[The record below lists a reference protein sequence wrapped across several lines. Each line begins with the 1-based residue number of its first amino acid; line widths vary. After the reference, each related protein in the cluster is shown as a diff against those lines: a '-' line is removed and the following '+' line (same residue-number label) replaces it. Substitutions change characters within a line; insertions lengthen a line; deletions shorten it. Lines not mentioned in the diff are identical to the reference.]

1 MGFCKKIMDLYK
13 QFLMSQLR
21 NPKNKKN
28 VFFKSS
34 TTKHLM
40 NSYCTLQF
48 SAETEKKKKEI
59 NERLKVLVKKY
70 INTPE
75 KLIQYM
81 KLKGYTVYKFRG
93 ADKLLAQFG
102 EEEGF
107 LTPLKGYKAL
117 VLNFIIGVLFEQKI
131 KIKFK
136 TEEMFIF
143 NVGATEIYTIA
154 RALHKHQGYTNNL
167 PGFDY
172 KSQETFKKVYKIS
185 KLQNVS
191 PFATCSINDMYACK
205 EAIARDL
212 EAIKFTIELSVE
224 YERSKKALNK
234 LKETN
239 STKI

>member
-1 MGFCKKIMDLYK
+1 MGFLKNFSFLYK
-13 QFLMSQLR
+13 LFL
-21 NPKNKKN
+21 NEKNKKLN
-28 VFFKSS
+28 ERKLFFKSS
-34 TTKHLM
+34 TTKQLM
-40 NSYCTLQF
+40 TSYCTLKL
-48 SAETEKKKKEI
+48 SAETESKKKEI
-59 NERLKVLVKKY
+59 NLRLKTLVKKY
-70 INTPE
+70 INSPE

-81 KLKGYTVYKFRG
+81 KLKGYNVYKFRG

-107 LTPLKGYKAL
+107 LTPLKGYKAF
-117 VLNFIIGVLFEQKI
+117 VLNFVIGILFEQKI

-143 NVGATEIYTIA
+143 NVGTTEIYTIA
-154 RALHKHQGYTNNL
+154 RALHKYYGFKSDL

-172 KSQETFKKVYKIS
+172 KSQETFKKVYQNS
-185 KLQNVS
+185 KYKNVT
-191 PFATCSINDMYACK
+191 PFATCTVQDMYACK

-212 EAIKFTIELSVE
+212 ESIRFTIDLSVE

>member
-1 MGFCKKIMDLYK
+1 MGFYQKILDLYK
-13 QFLMSQLR
+13 QFLISRLQ
-21 NPKNKKN
+21 NKKTKKS
-28 VFFKSS
+28 VSFKSS
-34 TTKHLM
+34 TTKHLI
-40 NSYCTLQF
+40 NSYCTLKF
-48 SAETEKKKKEI
+48 SAETEIKKKEI
-59 NERLKVLVKKY
+59 NERLKTLVKKY
-70 INTPE
+70 INSPE
-75 KLIQYM
+75 KLLQYM
-81 KLKGYTVYKFRG
+81 KLKGYAVYKFRG

-107 LTPLKGYKAL
+107 LTPVKGYKAF
-117 VLNFIIGVLFEQKI
+117 VLNFVIGILFEQKI

-136 TEEMFIF
+136 TDEMFIF
-143 NVGATEIYTIA
+143 NVGSTEIYTIA
-154 RALHKHQGYTNNL
+154 RALHKYHGYKNNL

-172 KSQETFKKVYKIS
+172 KSQETFKKVYQNS
-185 KLQNVS
+185 KYKNVE
-191 PFATCSINDMYACK
+191 PFANCSASDMFACK

>member
-1 MGFCKKIMDLYK
+1 MGLYKKIVDLYK
-13 QFLMSQLR
+13 NFLVSQLQ
-21 NPKNKKN
+21 NPKTKKN

-34 TTKHLM
+34 TTKHIM

-59 NERLKVLVKKY
+59 NERLKTLVKKY

-81 KLKGYTVYKFRG
+81 KLKGYEVYKFRG
-93 ADKLLAQFG
+93 ADKLLGQFG

-107 LTPLKGYKAL
+107 LTPLKGYKAF
-117 VLNFIIGVLFEQKI
+117 VINFIIGILFEQKI
-131 KIKFK
+131 KIKFS
-136 TEEMFIF
+136 TNEMFIF
-143 NVGATEIYTIA
+143 NLGATEIYTIA
-154 RALHKHQGYTNNL
+154 RALHKHQGYINNL

-172 KSQETFKKVYKIS
+172 KSQETFKKVYQNS
-185 KLQNVS
+185 KYKNIS
-191 PFATCSINDMYACK
+191 PFSTCSINDMYACK

-224 YERSKKALNK
+224 YERSKKALNL